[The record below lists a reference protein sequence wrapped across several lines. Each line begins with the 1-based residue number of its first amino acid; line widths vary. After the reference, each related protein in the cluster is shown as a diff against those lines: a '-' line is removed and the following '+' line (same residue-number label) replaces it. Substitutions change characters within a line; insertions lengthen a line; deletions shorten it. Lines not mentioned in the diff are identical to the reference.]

1 MTLIAIAL
9 VLAVGLIAG
18 LYAFQDRMLFFP
30 QPLVGAG
37 PSGRHIEPVEIAAD
51 DGTSLRGWLVKA
63 ERKPAP
69 LLLYFGGNGEEVSW
83 LAATKAH
90 PSDWS
95 LLLVN
100 YRGYGQSGGHPS
112 ETRLFADALRLYDW
126 AVARPDVDARRIACF
141 GRSLGSG
148 VATYLATRRS
158 LVGIVLVTPLD
169 SVTAVA
175 QRHYP
180 YLPVRWLLRHRF
192 DSLSRADTISVPVLM
207 LVAGRDTVVP
217 PVHAE
222 RLYERWRAPKQWV
235 MFPDA
240 DHESIAAEP
249 GYGPAIRAFLNERK

>member
-1 MTLIAIAL
+1 VTLIAIAL
-9 VLAVGLIAG
+9 VVAVGLIVG
-18 LYAFQDRMLFFP
+18 LYALQDRMLFFP

-37 PSGRHIEPVEIAAD
+37 PSSHRVEPVEVVAE

-63 ERKPAP
+63 ERAPAP
-69 LLLYFGGNGEEVSW
+69 LLVYFGGNAEEVSW
-83 LAATKAH
+83 LASPGHH
-90 PSDWS
+90 PWDWS

-100 YRGYGQSGGHPS
+100 YRGYGQSGGRPS
-112 ETRLFADALRLYDW
+112 EARLFADALRLYDW
-126 AVARPDVDARRIACF
+126 AAARPDVDARRIASL

-148 VATYLATRRS
+148 VAIYLATKRP
-158 LVGIVLVTPLD
+158 LVGLVLVTPLD

-175 QRHYP
+175 QHHYP
-180 YLPVRWLLRHRF
+180 FLPVRWLLRHPF
-192 DSLSRADTISVPVLM
+192 DSLSRATTISVPVLM

-222 RLYERWRAPKQWV
+222 RLYERWRAPKQWI

-249 GYGPAIRAFLNERK
+249 GYGRAIAAFLNDRG